1 MFHYDCRVTDRT
13 RGRALLLYDRECP
26 LCELYCRRVRVN
38 AATGGL
44 LLVDARTPSEL
55 LAQVTAA
62 GLDIDQGM
70 VLKLDDQLYYGADA
84 IAALALMSS
93 RLGFFNRINYWI
105 FRSRAVSRCL
115 YPVLRSMRNLVLKI
129 LHKHRINNLGKA
141 NNDRF

>member
-1 MFHYDCRVTDRT
+1 VTSSPP
-13 RGRALLLYDRECP
+13 GVAVLLYDKQCP
-26 LCELYCRRVRVN
+26 LCDFYCRRVRVN

-70 VLKLDDQLYYGADA
+70 VLKLGEQLYYGADA
-84 IAALALMSS
+84 IAALALISS
-93 RLGFFNRINYWI
+93 RSGLFNRVNYWI
-105 FRSRAVSRCL
+105 FRSSRVSRYL
-115 YPVLRSMRNLVLKI
+115 YPMLRSMRNLLLNMLRK
-129 LHKHRINNLGKA
+129 HKINNLCKN